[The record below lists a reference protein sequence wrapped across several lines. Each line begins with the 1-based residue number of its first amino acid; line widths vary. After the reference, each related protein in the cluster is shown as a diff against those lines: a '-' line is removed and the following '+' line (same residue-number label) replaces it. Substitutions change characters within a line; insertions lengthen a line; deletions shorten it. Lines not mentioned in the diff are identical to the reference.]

1 MNHTHRYA
9 LGRLSRSPCPAQC
22 SSARPSLTCTR
33 RQRCVEPTARPPAR
47 HPSMAPARRPVPP
60 SRPGRGTRSPA
71 RPPRTGLDAGEIAKL
86 PLTRCTASP
95 RPTSRMHANKHTTE
109 PPRST
114 GCRRFAW
121 ACLRR
126 AGLGW
131 TRCRGHRNLRP
142 SASSSSFSCSCSWL
156 DRARALLFS
165 SHRIVIRSRAAH
177 PLECCPPTPHKHTHT
192 PGPALCELT

>member
-1 MNHTHRYA
+1 
-9 LGRLSRSPCPAQC
+9 
-22 SSARPSLTCTR
+22 
-33 RQRCVEPTARPPAR
+33 
-47 HPSMAPARRPVPP
+47 MAPARRPVPP
-60 SRPGRGTRSPA
+60 SRPGRGTRPPA

-142 SASSSSFSCSCSWL
+142 SASSSFSCSCSWL
-156 DRARALLFS
+156 DRTRVRFSSRRIVSYRHPLAGCPPVGMLPARA
-165 SHRIVIRSRAAH
+165 
-177 PLECCPPTPHKHTHT
+177 THTHT
-192 PGPALCELT
+192 HTHPRPGSM